1 MGRVGWRARF
11 TETRTLLKSTLANP
25 HGARSGLP
33 AASRR
38 RSERRREDTRRR
50 LLKATYEI
58 IAERG
63 FEGLVIQDIT
73 QRADVGYGS
82 FYNHFASKDAI
93 VSAAIEAAH
102 LRTKQMYE
110 SLDGLTADRV
120 EAFATDMRM
129 WFHVST
135 ADPLWGWF
143 MIRTVLSAKDFRSG
157 VADLLRRAIHAGL
170 EDGSFRYADAEMAH
184 EVIAGLLLL
193 GTLKLA
199 SAEVSEDYADKIV
212 ATALKTLGVP
222 EDKIALA
229 MEKPL
234 SELDLPPF
242 LEAAD

>member
-1 MGRVGWRARF
+1 M
-11 TETRTLLKSTLANP
+11 
-25 HGARSGLP
+25 
-33 AASRR
+33 
-38 RSERRREDTRRR
+38 
-50 LLKATYEI
+50 KATYEI

-93 VSAAIEAAH
+93 VSAAIDAAH
-102 LRTKQMYE
+102 LRTKHMYE

-120 EAFATDMRM
+120 AAFATDMRM

-157 VADLLRRAIHAGL
+157 IADLLKRAIHAGL
-170 EDGSFRYADAEMAH
+170 DDGSFNYSDAEMAH

-193 GTLKLA
+193 GTLKLV

-212 ATALKTLGVP
+212 ATALRTLGVA
-222 EDKIALA
+222 EKRIAMA
-229 MEKPL
+229 MEMPL
-234 SELDLPPF
+234 PELDLPPF
-242 LEAAD
+242 LEPGDAISSLATPL